1 MKKIL
6 AAFLTLTSIT
16 MMSCNNDH
24 KEIAVN
30 NDGNKGIENIMTR
43 TSIRQYDATRKI
55 SPDTVEIL
63 LKAAMS
69 APTAVNKQPWQFV
82 VLDKREAIDSLAQ
95 YLPYA
100 KMLEHAP
107 LAIVT
112 CGDLT
117 EAIEGEGETYWVQD
131 VSAATENLLLAAHA
145 LGLGAVWTGVYPIS
159 ERVAGVQKALML
171 PDSIVPLAVV
181 PIGFPAM
188 DQKPKDKWKPEKVHY
203 NSYQGKVNE

>member
-1 MKKIL
+1 MNMKRLSTAI
-6 AAFLTLTSIT
+6 LTLTAMTI
-16 MMSCNNDH
+16 MSCDNNN
-24 KEIAVN
+24 KAVPAEN
-30 NDGNKGIENIMTR
+30 SAGNAAIENILTR
-43 TSIRQYDATRKI
+43 TSVRQYDSEHTI
-55 SPDTVEIL
+55 SRDTVEIL
-63 LKAAMS
+63 LRAAMS

-82 VLDKREAIDSLAQ
+82 VLDEREAIDSLCT

-117 EAIEGEGETYWVQD
+117 KAIEGEGETYWIQD

-159 ERVAGVQKALML
+159 DRVTGVQKALGM

-181 PIGFPAM
+181 PIGYPAM
-188 DQKPKDKWKPEKVHY
+188 DQAPKDKWDPSKVHY
-203 NSYQGKVNE
+203 NKY

>member
-1 MKKIL
+1 MKKLSIAL
-6 AAFLTLTSIT
+6 LTVTAMT
-16 MMSCNNDH
+16 MMSCNN
-24 KEIAVN
+24 ERQETTETY
-30 NDGNKGIENIMTR
+30 KGKNAIENILTR
-43 TSIRQYDATRKI
+43 TSVRQYDTTRTI
-55 SPDTVEIL
+55 SPDTVETL
-63 LKAAMS
+63 LRAAMS

-82 VLDKREAIDSLAQ
+82 VLDNREAIDSLSE

-117 EAIEGEGETYWVQD
+117 QAIEGEGETYWIQD

-145 LGLGAVWTGVYPIS
+145 LGLGAVWTGVYPIA
-159 ERVAGVQKALML
+159 ERVAGVQKALAM

-181 PIGFPAM
+181 PIGYPAM
-188 DQKPKDKWKPEKVHY
+188 EQAPKDKWKPEKVHY
-203 NSYQGKVNE
+203 NKY

>member
-1 MKKIL
+1 MKKLSIAL
-6 AAFLTLTSIT
+6 LTVTAMT
-16 MMSCNNDH
+16 MMSCNN
-24 KEIAVN
+24 ERQETTETY
-30 NDGNKGIENIMTR
+30 KGKNAIENILTR
-43 TSIRQYDATRKI
+43 TSVRQYDTTRTI
-55 SPDTVEIL
+55 SPDTVETL
-63 LKAAMS
+63 LRAAMS

-82 VLDKREAIDSLAQ
+82 VLDNREAIDSLSE

-117 EAIEGEGETYWVQD
+117 QAIEGEGETYWIQD

-145 LGLGAVWTGVYPIS
+145 LGLGAVWTGVYPIA
-159 ERVAGVQKALML
+159 ERVTGVQKALAM

-181 PIGFPAM
+181 PIGYPAM
-188 DQKPKDKWKPEKVHY
+188 EQAPKDKWKPEKVHY
-203 NSYQGKVNE
+203 NKY

>member
-1 MKKIL
+1 MKR
-6 AAFLTLTSIT
+6 LTSALLTITTLT
-16 MMSCNNDH
+16 MMSCDNNN
-24 KEIAVN
+24 KELPTANTADNSPI
-30 NDGNKGIENIMTR
+30 DNIMTR
-43 TSIRQYDATRKI
+43 TSVRQYDSERTI
-55 SPDTVEIL
+55 SSDTVEIL
-63 LKAAMS
+63 LRAAMA

-82 VLDKREAIDSLAQ
+82 VLDEREAIDSLCT

-117 EAIEGEGETYWVQD
+117 KAIEGEGETYWIQD

-159 ERVAGVQKALML
+159 DRVKGVQKALGM

-181 PIGFPAM
+181 PVGYPAM
-188 DQKPKDKWKPEKVHY
+188 DQSPKDKWDSAKVHY
-203 NSYQGKVNE
+203 NKY

>member
-6 AAFLTLTSIT
+6 LTLLTLTGMT
-16 MMSCNNDH
+16 MMSCNDNS
-24 KEIAVN
+24 KETTAT
-30 NDGNKGIENIMTR
+30 NDGNAGIENIMTR
-43 TSIRQYDATRKI
+43 TSVRQYEAGRTV

-63 LKAAMS
+63 LRAAMS

-82 VLDKREAIDSLAQ
+82 VLDKREAIDSLSQ
-95 YLPYA
+95 YLTYA

-117 EAIEGEGETYWVQD
+117 QAVEGEGETYWIQD

-145 LGLGAVWTGVYPIS
+145 LGLGAVWTGVYPIAD
-159 ERVAGVQKALML
+159 RVAGVQKALML

-181 PIGFPAM
+181 PIGYPAM
-188 DQKPKDKWKPEKVHY
+188 DQAPKDKWKPEKVHFNKY
-203 NSYQGKVNE
+203 

>member
-1 MKKIL
+1 MKRL
-6 AAFLTLTSIT
+6 TTALLTLTAMT
-16 MMSCNNDH
+16 MMSCDNNN
-24 KEIAVN
+24 KELPAAGAADN
-30 NDGNKGIENIMTR
+30 SAIENIMTR
-43 TSIRQYDATRKI
+43 TSVRQYDSERTI
-55 SPDTVEIL
+55 SRDTLEIL
-63 LKAAMS
+63 LRAAMA

-82 VLDKREAIDSLAQ
+82 VLDEREAIDSLCA

-117 EAIEGEGETYWVQD
+117 KAIEGEGETYWIQD

-159 ERVAGVQKALML
+159 DRVSGVQKALGM

-181 PIGFPAM
+181 PVGYPAM
-188 DQKPKDKWKPEKVHY
+188 DQSPKDKWEPAKVHY
-203 NSYQGKVNE
+203 NKY

>member
-1 MKKIL
+1 MNMKRL
-6 AAFLTLTSIT
+6 STALLTLTAMT
-16 MMSCNNDH
+16 MMSCDNNN
-24 KEIAVN
+24 KELATESTADN
-30 NDGNKGIENIMTR
+30 PAIENIMTR
-43 TSIRQYDATRKI
+43 TSVRQYDSERMI
-55 SPDTVEIL
+55 SRDTVEL
-63 LKAAMS
+63 LLRAAMA

-82 VLDKREAIDSLAQ
+82 VLDTRETIDSLSAC
-95 YLPYA
+95 LPYA

-117 EAIEGEGETYWVQD
+117 KAIEGEGETYWIQD

-159 ERVAGVQKALML
+159 ERVEGVRKALGM

-181 PIGFPAM
+181 PVGYPSV
-188 DQKPKDKWKPEKVHY
+188 DQAPKDKWDADKVHY
-203 NSYQGKVNE
+203 NKY

>member
-1 MKKIL
+1 MKKLSIAL
-6 AAFLTLTSIT
+6 LTMTAMTL
-16 MMSCNNDH
+16 MGCNNKCEETSCTD
-24 KEIAVN
+24 N
-30 NDGNKGIENIMTR
+30 GNAAIENILSR
-43 TSIRQYDATRKI
+43 TSVRQYDKSHTI

-63 LKAAMS
+63 LRASMA

-82 VLDKREAIDSLAQ
+82 VLDKREAIDSLSK

-100 KMLEHAP
+100 KMLEQAP

-117 EAIEGEGETYWVQD
+117 QAIEGEGESYWIQD

-145 LGLGAVWTGVYPIS
+145 LGLGAVWTGVYPIA
-159 ERVAGVQKALML
+159 ERVAGVREALAM

-181 PIGFPAM
+181 PIGYPTA
-188 DQKPKDKWKPEKVHY
+188 DQAPKDKWKPEKVHY
-203 NSYQGKVNE
+203 NKF

>member
-1 MKKIL
+1 MKR
-6 AAFLTLTSIT
+6 LTSALLTITTLT
-16 MMSCNNDH
+16 MMSCNNNN
-24 KEIAVN
+24 KELPTAN
-30 NDGNKGIENIMTR
+30 TADNSPIENIMTR
-43 TSIRQYDATRKI
+43 TSVRQYDSERTI
-55 SPDTVEIL
+55 SSDTVEIL
-63 LKAAMS
+63 LRAAMA

-82 VLDKREAIDSLAQ
+82 VLDEREAIDSLCT

-117 EAIEGEGETYWVQD
+117 KAIEGEGETYWIQD

-145 LGLGAVWTGVYPIS
+145 LGLGAVWTGLYPIS
-159 ERVAGVQKALML
+159 DRVKGVQKALGM

-181 PIGFPAM
+181 PVGYPAM
-188 DQKPKDKWKPEKVHY
+188 DQSPKDKWDSAKVHY
-203 NSYQGKVNE
+203 NKY

>member
-1 MKKIL
+1 MKR
-6 AAFLTLTSIT
+6 LTSALLTITTLT
-16 MMSCNNDH
+16 MMSCDNNN
-24 KEIAVN
+24 KELPTAN
-30 NDGNKGIENIMTR
+30 TADNSPIENIMTR
-43 TSIRQYDATRKI
+43 TSVRQYDSERTI
-55 SPDTVEIL
+55 SSDTVEIL
-63 LKAAMS
+63 LRAAMA

-82 VLDKREAIDSLAQ
+82 VLDEREAIDSLCT

-117 EAIEGEGETYWVQD
+117 KAIEGEGETYWIQD

-159 ERVAGVQKALML
+159 DRVKGVQKALGM

-181 PIGFPAM
+181 PVGYPAM
-188 DQKPKDKWKPEKVHY
+188 DQSPKDKWDSAKVHY
-203 NSYQGKVNE
+203 NKY

>member
-1 MKKIL
+1 MNMKRLSI
-6 AAFLTLTSIT
+6 AMLTLTAIT
-16 MMSCNNDH
+16 IMSCDNNN
-24 KEIAVN
+24 KAVPAEN
-30 NDGNKGIENIMTR
+30 SAGNATIENILTR
-43 TSIRQYDATRKI
+43 TSVRQYDSERTI
-55 SPDTVEIL
+55 SRDTVEIL
-63 LKAAMS
+63 LRAAMS

-82 VLDKREAIDSLAQ
+82 VLDKREAIDSLCT

-117 EAIEGEGETYWVQD
+117 KAIEGEGETYWIQD

-159 ERVAGVQKALML
+159 DRVKGVQKALGM

-181 PIGFPAM
+181 PIGYPAM
-188 DQKPKDKWKPEKVHY
+188 DQAPKDKWDPAKIHY
-203 NSYQGKVNE
+203 NKY

>member
-1 MKKIL
+1 MNMKRL
-6 AAFLTLTSIT
+6 TTALLTLTAMT
-16 MMSCNNDH
+16 MMSCDNNN
-24 KEIAVN
+24 KELPAAGAADN
-30 NDGNKGIENIMTR
+30 SAIENIMTR
-43 TSIRQYDATRKI
+43 TSVRQYDSERTI
-55 SPDTVEIL
+55 SRDTLEIL
-63 LKAAMS
+63 LRAAMA

-82 VLDKREAIDSLAQ
+82 VLDEREAIDSLCA

-117 EAIEGEGETYWVQD
+117 KAIEGEGETYWIQD

-159 ERVAGVQKALML
+159 DRVSGVQKALGM

-181 PIGFPAM
+181 PVGYPAM
-188 DQKPKDKWKPEKVHY
+188 DQSPKDKWEPAKVHY
-203 NSYQGKVNE
+203 NKY